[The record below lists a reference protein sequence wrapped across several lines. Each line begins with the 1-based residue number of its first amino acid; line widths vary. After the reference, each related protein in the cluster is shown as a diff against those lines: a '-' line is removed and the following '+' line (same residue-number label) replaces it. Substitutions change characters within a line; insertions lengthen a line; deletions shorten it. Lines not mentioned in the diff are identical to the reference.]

1 MHLSFGQYEIQASFC
16 PDSNALGRANAR
28 IASTSNSNPIISK
41 REMDVSSN
49 PESKSDAEPQA
60 TSTQLETGEVSVGN
74 SARTEEIRRRAYE
87 IYLERGKQS
96 GHDVDDWLQAEQ
108 ELDPVVLGRVKAG

>member
-1 MHLSFGQYEIQASFC
+1 MHLSFGQYEIQAIFC
-16 PDSNALGRANAR
+16 PDSNGSGRANAR
-28 IASTSNSNPIISK
+28 IASTSNSNPITSK
-41 REMDVSSN
+41 REMDVSSKPKSN
-49 PESKSDAEPQA
+49 SDAEPQA
-60 TSTQLETGEVSVGN
+60 TATQLETGGVSVGS

-108 ELDPVVLGRVKAG
+108 ELERVVLGRAKAG